1 MEIKTIS
8 DCFSGI
14 DFAIVENVRL
24 LGIERLEDI
33 HNHLL
38 EFGKNNYIEDR
49 IALLKVL
56 KHINCIIDNYSS
68 YEDNESIYN
77 EYVELRKLIVEWV
90 IECNIKAEDS
100 KKTAS

>member
-8 DCFSGI
+8 DCLSVI

-24 LGIERLEDI
+24 LGIEKLEEI
-33 HNHLL
+33 HNYLL

-56 KHINCIIDNYSS
+56 KHINCIIDNFSS

-77 EYVELRKLIVEWV
+77 EYVELRKLIVEWI
-90 IECNIKAEDS
+90 IECDIKTS
-100 KKTAS
+100 SFQ

>member
-1 MEIKTIS
+1 MEIKTVS
-8 DCFSGI
+8 DCLSGI

-24 LGIERLEDI
+24 LGIEKLEDI

-49 IALLKVL
+49 IALLKNL

-68 YEDNESIYN
+68 YEDNERIYN
-77 EYVELRKLIVEWV
+77 EYVELRKLIVEWI
-90 IECNIKAEDS
+90 IECDIKTS
-100 KKTAS
+100 SFQ

>member
-8 DCFSGI
+8 DCLSEI
-14 DFAIVENVRL
+14 HFAIVENVRL
-24 LGIERLEDI
+24 LGIEKLEDV

-56 KHINCIIDNYSS
+56 KHINCILNNYSS

-90 IECNIKAEDS
+90 IECDIKTS
-100 KKTAS
+100 SFQ

>member
-1 MEIKTIS
+1 MEIKTVS
-8 DCFSGI
+8 DCLSGI
-14 DFAIVENVRL
+14 DFAIVENVGL
-24 LGIERLEDI
+24 LGIEKLEDI
-33 HNHLL
+33 HNYLL

-77 EYVELRKLIVEWV
+77 EYVELRKLIVEWI
-90 IECNIKAEDS
+90 IECDIKTS
-100 KKTAS
+100 SFQ

>member
-8 DCFSGI
+8 DCLSEI

-24 LGIERLEDI
+24 LGIEKLEDI

-49 IALLKVL
+49 IA
-56 KHINCIIDNYSS
+56 
-68 YEDNESIYN
+68 
-77 EYVELRKLIVEWV
+77 
-90 IECNIKAEDS
+90 
-100 KKTAS
+100 

>member
-1 MEIKTIS
+1 MEIKTIL
-8 DCFSGI
+8 DCLSGI

-33 HNHLL
+33 HNHLI

-77 EYVELRKLIVEWV
+77 EYVELRKLIVERV
-90 IECNIKAEDS
+90 IECNIKAEDN

>member
-8 DCFSGI
+8 DCLSEI
-14 DFAIVENVRL
+14 DFAILENVRL
-24 LGIERLEDI
+24 LVVERLEDI

-38 EFGKNNYIEDR
+38 EFGKNNYKEDR

-56 KHINCIIDNYSS
+56 KHINCIIHNYSS

-77 EYVELRKLIVEWV
+77 EYVELRKLIVEW
-90 IECNIKAEDS
+90 ITECNIKTS
-100 KKTAS
+100 SFQ

>member
-8 DCFSGI
+8 DCLSEI

-56 KHINCIIDNYSS
+56 KHINCIIDNYYS

-77 EYVELRKLIVEWV
+77 EYVELRKLFVEWV

-100 KKTAS
+100 TNTAS

>member
-8 DCFSGI
+8 DCLSEI

-24 LGIERLEDI
+24 LGIEKLEDI

-38 EFGKNNYIEDR
+38 EFGKNNYIEDI
-49 IALLKVL
+49 IALLKIL
-56 KHINCIIDNYSS
+56 KHINCIIDIYSS

-77 EYVELRKLIVEWV
+77 EYVELLKLIVEWI
-90 IECNIKAEDS
+90 IECDIKTS
-100 KKTAS
+100 SSQ

>member
-1 MEIKTIS
+1 M
-8 DCFSGI
+8 D
-14 DFAIVENVRL
+14 VEK
-24 LGIERLEDI
+24 LEDI

-38 EFGKNNYIEDR
+38 EFGKNIYVEDR

-77 EYVELRKLIVEWV
+77 KYVELRKLIVEW
-90 IECNIKAEDS
+90 INFSYINDYNLYH
-100 KKTAS
+100 

>member
-8 DCFSGI
+8 DCLGEI

-24 LGIERLEDI
+24 LGIEKLEEI

-38 EFGKNNYIEDR
+38 EFGKDNYIENR
-49 IALLKVL
+49 FALLKVL

-68 YEDNESIYN
+68 YEDNECIYN
-77 EYVELRKLIVEWV
+77 EYVELRKLIIEWLV
-90 IECNIKAEDS
+90 ECNIKTEVEVEN
-100 KKTAS
+100 

>member
-1 MEIKTIS
+1 M
-8 DCFSGI
+8 
-14 DFAIVENVRL
+14 
-24 LGIERLEDI
+24 EDI

-90 IECNIKAEDS
+90 IECDIKTS
-100 KKTAS
+100 SFQ

>member
-8 DCFSGI
+8 DCLSGI

-24 LGIERLEDI
+24 LRIERLEDI
-33 HNHLL
+33 HNHILQ
-38 EFGKNNYIEDR
+38 FGKNNYIEDR

-68 YEDNESIYN
+68 YEDIESIYN
-77 EYVELRKLIVEWV
+77 EYVELRKLVVEWV
-90 IECNIKAEDS
+90 IECNIKTS
-100 KKTAS
+100 SFQ

>member
-8 DCFSGI
+8 DCLGEI

-24 LGIERLEDI
+24 LGIEKLEEI

-38 EFGKNNYIEDR
+38 EFGKDNYIENR

-56 KHINCIIDNYSS
+56 KHINCIIDNYSA
-68 YEDNESIYN
+68 YEDNECIYN
-77 EYVELRKLIVEWV
+77 EYVELRKLIIEWLVEV
-90 IECNIKAEDS
+90 ES
-100 KKTAS
+100 

>member
-8 DCFSGI
+8 DCLSGI

-38 EFGKNNYIEDR
+38 EFGKDNHIENR
-49 IALLKVL
+49 IALLKFL

-68 YEDNESIYN
+68 YEDNECIYN
-77 EYVELRKLIVEWV
+77 EYVELRKLIVEWL
-90 IECNIKAEDS
+90 IECNIKTEVEVEN
-100 KKTAS
+100 